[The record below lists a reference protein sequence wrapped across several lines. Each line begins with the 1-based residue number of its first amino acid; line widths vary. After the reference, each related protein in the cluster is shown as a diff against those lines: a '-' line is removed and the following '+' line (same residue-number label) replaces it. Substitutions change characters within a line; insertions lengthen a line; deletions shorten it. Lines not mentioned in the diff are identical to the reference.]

1 MFGHSEKPSTW
12 EDTYGA
18 APYTSGNSVLWDA
31 VEALTGRYAK
41 PGIKNYLPVNE
52 SGTLLDPLAIGLVY
66 KYDIANR
73 RFSWKFGDHSPAETA
88 WRRSTGYAFSVIKL
102 LAITKPAKFFGL
114 FFDNSRLKKNVSGN
128 YISTDT
134 EQRFKLS
141 TAKYHLETVTDNA
154 TGTVTRYMTAGYQ
167 PFVVNHLISKNLDP
181 KTFYIDKMKNLKIQL
196 GYKLGG
202 FTDKQNLKV
211 LTDSVSPGS
220 TSGSKFIPD
229 ENYKILFRVSNP
241 VNTFAYSGVLIELNT
256 DLSADGS
263 TLTGGYKVL
272 GYSTHRPFFK
282 FYYPNKNVSPKKI
295 SIANQSAEYY
305 DSYQTLEQ
313 TIPYGHVF
321 NTIQDVVDFLNGYGK
336 WLDTQG
342 FKFERFSGELKEVI
356 NWQTS
361 IREFLF
367 WVQNNF
373 SSGSAITV
381 SPGADGFSLD
391 TNNSVVGKLRNL
403 AGDYSILDAGGRKLD
418 IKNISTKRIGK
429 TFELSVKRGE
439 EGLYNIALN
448 TVQKEHILLFDNKT
462 VFSDIIY
469 EPYTGFRQ
477 ERLKLVGW
485 KTGGWNGDYYAP
497 GFIFD
502 SAQVTYWLQNQD
514 YKIGD
519 TVEHQGKFYVANT
532 NHNSGLTFV
541 TSNWRIK
548 TEKPAPQL
556 IPNFDYN
563 LFYFT
568 GT

>member
-1 MFGHSEKPSTW
+1 MIGVGDNFSLRTYTVQDPSETEYAIDSMHDMSKESNRALYVYKNDVQLLKDTDYTVSTTDDSINITSTLVTGDVLKIRDYSDTTGSFIPPTPTKLGLYPKFTPEKFTDDTYITDTDVIRRHDGSFIKQYGDERDDLIMELEKRIYNNIKTQYDSDLLGVGEVQPSAFTSTEFTLQEVDDILGQDFYYWAGRNGVQYINNTTFSEGNAFTYNYSRSIDNKNNEALPGYWRGIYKYFYDTDAPHTRPWEMFGHSEKPSTW

-305 DSYQTLEQ
+305 DSYQFM
-313 TIPYGHVF
+313 IH
-321 NTIQDVVDFLNGYGK
+321 
-336 WLDTQG
+336 
-342 FKFERFSGELKEVI
+342 
-356 NWQTS
+356 
-361 IREFLF
+361 
-367 WVQNNF
+367 
-373 SSGSAITV
+373 
-381 SPGADGFSLD
+381 
-391 TNNSVVGKLRNL
+391 
-403 AGDYSILDAGGRKLD
+403 
-418 IKNISTKRIGK
+418 
-429 TFELSVKRGE
+429 
-439 EGLYNIALN
+439 
-448 TVQKEHILLFDNKT
+448 
-462 VFSDIIY
+462 
-469 EPYTGFRQ
+469 
-477 ERLKLVGW
+477 
-485 KTGGWNGDYYAP
+485 
-497 GFIFD
+497 
-502 SAQVTYWLQNQD
+502 
-514 YKIGD
+514 
-519 TVEHQGKFYVANT
+519 
-532 NHNSGLTFV
+532 
-541 TSNWRIK
+541 
-548 TEKPAPQL
+548 QL
-556 IPNFDYN
+556 ITKQEN
-563 LFYFT
+563 
-568 GT
+568 